1 MLGLRAPVQQIGNQR
16 FDGVTTV
23 TPKLRY
29 PSVLTWIIW
38 RYSQARLPDAWGPFE
53 QFIEAQEAMIVLAYR
68 LKSRDIGNL
77 VGVTSR

>member
-1 MLGLRAPVQQIGNQR
+1 LLGLRAPVQQIGNQR

-29 PSVLTWIIW
+29 LSVLTWIIW

-53 QFIEAQEAMIVLAYR
+53 RFIEAQEAMIVLAYR